1 MTIIADRYQLLEKLG
16 QGGMGEVYR
25 GLDMLTQAPV
35 AVKNLRAISST
46 DSEVLERFRREGIVL
61 RELNHP
67 NIVKMLDMIQHE
79 GTYYLIMEY
88 IEGGD
93 LADLLKARGKLSV
106 NDAIKLAL
114 ELAAALS
121 RAYHLGIIHRDIKP
135 ANVLIAP
142 NGTPRLTDFGVARM
156 DTEDRLTGT
165 GVAVGTLD
173 YMPPEAINGEAVDAR
188 GDIWAFGVMLYEI
201 SERHPPV
208 CDHFCSPYEER
219 RQSSEAHHHN
229 RHRQWLTFTI
239 PEVLTF
245 IQNK

>member
-1 MTIIADRYQLLEKLG
+1 M
-16 QGGMGEVYR
+16 
-25 GLDMLTQAPV
+25 
-35 AVKNLRAISST
+35 
-46 DSEVLERFRREGIVL
+46 L

-229 RHRQWLTFTI
+229 RHRQCADCRECRGSTCCHACAAASQHRSGRLENRAGRWVQSGSTAKLAESACQLRTPRTDSKAVRRSSLCDVF
-239 PEVLTF
+239 PGL
-245 IQNK
+245 Q